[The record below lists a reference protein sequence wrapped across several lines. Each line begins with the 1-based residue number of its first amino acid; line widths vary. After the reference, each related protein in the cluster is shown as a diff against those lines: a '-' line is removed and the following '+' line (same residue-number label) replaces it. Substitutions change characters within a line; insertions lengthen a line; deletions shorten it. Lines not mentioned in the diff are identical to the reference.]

1 MVRKQRGEKS
11 VFATDPLGV
20 VMKTPV
26 RWKKNKTRPITVRD
40 TIARVV
46 RPRPAPE
53 VLVKIKRGGKTQ
65 GHIKAHLEYI
75 TRNGRLDGET
85 ERGEIIQGRDQVYD
99 VLREWTTDAASVKPG
114 ARNTINAIFSMPP
127 GTDSEGVKAAVREFA
142 RDELSEHKYLFVLH
156 EDEAHPHVHISIR
169 TLSIN
174 GKKLDPR
181 KEDLQLW
188 REVFAEKLREQ
199 GIDAKATYRPSRGVV
214 EKPLSMA
221 QYKAK
226 NWEAEQSK
234 AASASP
240 LRAGVRDL
248 PGKVF
253 TAIMD
258 RDIQTYAEFLDLLK
272 PLGQVERRAPGTI
285 NEHLSVKPGG
295 AQRAALLKDFVFTRE
310 FIELPPEAK
319 RAALAA
325 RLDQPK
331 GLNYGKYTGR
341 TNFASDRAS
350 TFARVRDNLGAAETH
365 LRAAGKAAGRFDEAS
380 RQLTHR
386 RVVEAVAAFIQ
397 GRSGSEAK
405 GIRHAADTRG
415 VTDGTFKERGGY
427 FERATR
433 NIGQAG
439 DNLDAIG
446 RTHRSFD
453 TAAGEQFRRATL
465 RAISAIV
472 QGYGRDR
479 ANDTTRAAPGT
490 GAAGAAGHYLT
501 TVLAPRRPYE
511 PKVRSERE
519 IRTYAQR
526 VEDAARSLAGTPA
539 PWRSTSPKKNDPWA
553 EQEVIRASWMKVATD
568 LRQSGSTEDVELAGE
583 VESFVKRMPA
593 VQTQQ
598 QRIAARLIALRQTKQ
613 VAPAG
618 KGAAMPAPSILQ
630 EDAGIHVDIQNHP
643 GRER

>member
-11 VFATDPLGV
+11 VFATDPLGI

-53 VLVKIKRGGKTQ
+53 VLVKIKRGGKTP

-99 VLREWTTDAASVKPG
+99 VLREWTADAASVKPG

-127 GTDSEGVKAAVREFA
+127 GTDPEGVKAAVREFA
-142 RDELSEHKYLFVLH
+142 RDELREHQYLFVLH

-199 GIDAKATYRPSRGVV
+199 GIEAKATYRPARGVV

-226 NWEAEQSK
+226 HWEAEQSR
-234 AASASP
+234 AAPVSP

-253 TAIMD
+253 SAVMD
-258 RDIQTYAEFLDLLK
+258 RDIQSYAEFLELLR
-272 PLGQVERRAPGTI
+272 PLGQIERRAPNTLS
-285 NEHLSVKPGG
+285 EHLSVKPSG

-331 GLNYGKYTGR
+331 GLDYGKYTGR

-365 LRAAGKAAGRFDEAS
+365 LRATGKAAGRFDEAS

-397 GRSGSEAK
+397 GRSGGETAS
-405 GIRHAADTRG
+405 IRHAADDRRIA
-415 VTDGTFKERGGY
+415 DGASKERSGY
-427 FERATR
+427 FERAAR

-453 TAAGEQFRRATL
+453 AAAGEQSRRAAL
-465 RAISAIV
+465 RVISAIV

-479 ANDTTRAAPGT
+479 ENDAARAAPGSS
-490 GAAGAAGHYLT
+490 AAGHYLT
-501 TVLAPRRPYE
+501 TVLAPRRSYQ
-511 PKVRSERE
+511 PKARSERE

-553 EQEVIRASWMKVATD
+553 EQEVIRASWMKVATE
-568 LRQSGSTEDVELAGE
+568 LRQTGSSEDVELAGE
-583 VESFVKRMPA
+583 VEGFVKRMPA

-598 QRIAARLIALRQTKQ
+598 QRIAARLIALRQAKQ

-618 KGAAMPAPSILQ
+618 QGVAMPAPSTLQ
-630 EDAGIHVDIQNHP
+630 EDAGIQVDIQNQP